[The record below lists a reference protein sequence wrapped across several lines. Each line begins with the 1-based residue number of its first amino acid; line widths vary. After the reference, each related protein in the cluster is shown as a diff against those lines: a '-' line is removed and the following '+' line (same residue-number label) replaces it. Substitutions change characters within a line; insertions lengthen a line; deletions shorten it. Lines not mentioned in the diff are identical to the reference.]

1 MDLQEYLARMNS
13 GEPVEGG
20 GEMHRFMR
28 EINEVTMRLT
38 CELNAKYHTGEEIRE
53 IFSKII
59 GKPVDKSF
67 RLFPPFYTNCGKN
80 TTVGKGVFINT
91 GCHFQDQGGITLG
104 DGTFLGNNVVLTTM
118 NHDFDP
124 EKRSTTYPAPIVT
137 GKNVWIGSSVTVVPG
152 VHIGDGAI
160 IAAHSVVT
168 KDVGPYQVVGGNPA
182 RFLKKRFDDALIA
195 LLLQVRWWDFPPEK
209 LVEVLP
215 LLCDPD
221 LDFVRA
227 QLQQML
233 EQRP

>member
-1 MDLQEYLARMNS
+1 MLDCKRCAVHYEHSQPSHQQAE
-13 GEPVEGG
+13 
-20 GEMHRFMR
+20 
-28 EINEVTMRLT
+28 
-38 CELNAKYHTGEEIRE
+38 HT
-53 IFSKII
+53 
-59 GKPVDKSF
+59 
-67 RLFPPFYTNCGKN
+67 PPHLEQLPFKGD
-80 TTVGKGVFINT
+80 TVV
-91 GCHFQDQGGITLG
+91 
-104 DGTFLGNNVVLTTM
+104 GN
-118 NHDFDP
+118 D
-124 EKRSTTYPAPIVT
+124 
-137 GKNVWIGSSVTVVPG
+137 VWIGKNSTILPG
-152 VHIGDGAI
+152 VQIGDGAI

>member
-1 MDLQEYLARMNS
+1 M
-13 GEPVEGG
+13 
-20 GEMHRFMR
+20 
-28 EINEVTMRLT
+28 
-38 CELNAKYHTGEEIRE
+38 
-53 IFSKII
+53 
-59 GKPVDKSF
+59 
-67 RLFPPFYTNCGKN
+67 
-80 TTVGKGVFINT
+80 
-91 GCHFQDQGGITLG
+91 
-104 DGTFLGNNVVLTTM
+104 GN
-118 NHDFDP
+118 D
-124 EKRSTTYPAPIVT
+124 
-137 GKNVWIGSSVTVVPG
+137 VWIGRNSTILPG
-152 VHIGDGAI
+152 VQIGDGAI

-195 LLLQVRWWDFPPEK
+195 LLLQVRWWDFPLEK